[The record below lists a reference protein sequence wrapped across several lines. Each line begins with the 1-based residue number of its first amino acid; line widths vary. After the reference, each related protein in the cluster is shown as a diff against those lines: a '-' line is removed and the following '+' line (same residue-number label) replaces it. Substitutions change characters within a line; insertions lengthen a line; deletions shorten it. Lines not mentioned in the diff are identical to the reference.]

1 MKNPGVFTSRVLLNL
16 FSYSLCV
23 TCTFNRPWH
32 PWNTIHATIG
42 VWPGKCCLEHRGFC
56 RQWTECC
63 FHHKSYCT
71 VFSNCCQPL
80 NDFFFQSYLCLAAE
94 LVAEAGFEPAFL
106 GLWDQADRPLPYTA
120 SLSYS
125 YLSGVPSR
133 IQTYESTALQAEPLS
148 HSGIGTLICKHTIR
162 WPIIHRN
169 SFSQDNVFAYKLAD
183 WEYILT

>member
-1 MKNPGVFTSRVLLNL
+1 MKNPGVFSSRVLLNL
-16 FSYSLCV
+16 FSYFLCV
-23 TCTFNRPWH
+23 TCTFNRPCH

-80 NDFFFQSYLCLAAE
+80 NDFFFQSYLCLAAK
-94 LVAEAGFEPAFL
+94 LVAEAGFEPAVL

-125 YLSGVPSR
+125 YL
-133 IQTYESTALQAEPLS
+133 YLESQVGFKPTNQPLCRRS
-148 HSGIGTLICKHTIR
+148 H
-162 WPIIHRN
+162 
-169 SFSQDNVFAYKLAD
+169 
-183 WEYILT
+183 